1 MSGLNI
7 AGIASGIDTNSII
20 SQMVALETRSLVSYQ
35 QRIAQQEAERV
46 AYGDLNGRLQALQ
59 TATSRFSSNEL
70 FSSLTATS
78 SRTDLVQVSADQNA
92 PRGSH
97 QIKVLQ
103 AAQAHRIGGG
113 GISDPIGTKIAAGFE
128 KTNFGAGLKLGQVEQ
143 GSHTITAV
151 DSSTFDYSNHVT
163 LSGQYTGGENL
174 DVSVELLSDATGANG
189 TVDLRISTDGQNYET
204 FNNVDIVDGQINLD
218 SATYFGSNGISVT
231 IDNADTSMKD
241 GDQISFRTRGTA
253 SLEFSTGNGER
264 KELALDPDIT
274 LAEMVKNINDD
285 SSLGIRADILN
296 DGSTTNPYRLVLTSL
311 VEGTQGEINILSN
324 STSISLDGVF
334 AEDPVKT
341 SSTFTGSASIEG
353 SLKAGVG
360 NNSLVFEAMSGGGP
374 SSAKFRISS
383 DGGLTFHDN
392 NGAGFGLIHDG
403 DEYVLDLD
411 TALQDNGSPLFSD
424 FIGIDLKLTAD
435 GSSLSANDR
444 ITIDLYDAELRSAQN
459 AIINVDGIT
468 MTKTSNTIDDVF
480 EGITLDI
487 QNASPN
493 ESVTVNVSENVG
505 DVSTALSG
513 FVEAYNS
520 VMGLIQS
527 QSAFN
532 PEENAQAPILM
543 GSATLRQIQS
553 GLQRYTTG
561 RIGVLNGNGVSSLS
575 DIGITTNS
583 KTGLLTFDS
592 GKLSNLLENDA
603 NGVRSLLSRFG
614 DIVEGSGISSVDSTS
629 ATQAG
634 TYDVKVTQA
643 RQHAEVT
650 GGIASTINTAERL
663 TIRINEDAQGTGKIN
678 SLTVD
683 LTVDMTATQ
692 QAEAIQTAFD
702 QKDLALNATLENGKL
717 VIRHTQYGDDYE
729 LEVTSNQFAGNSGF
743 STITAS
749 GIGVDLKGTIDG
761 IEADVVGNQLVGR
774 KGHRFEGLKV
784 QVSNG
789 FVGDAGTVRLN
800 DGLGTSLTNL
810 LDSFTGSGGLL
821 SEKLQRFDGT
831 ISRFEEQMNRVN
843 DRATQVEER
852 LRRKFVQLE
861 VTLGRLN
868 ATSNYLNAQL
878 AALPGVQIN

>member
-1 MSGLNI
+1 
-7 AGIASGIDTNSII
+7 
-20 SQMVALETRSLVSYQ
+20 
-35 QRIAQQEAERV
+35 
-46 AYGDLNGRLQALQ
+46 
-59 TATSRFSSNEL
+59 
-70 FSSLTATS
+70 
-78 SRTDLVQVSADQNA
+78 
-92 PRGSH
+92 
-97 QIKVLQ
+97 
-103 AAQAHRIGGG
+103 
-113 GISDPIGTKIAAGFE
+113 
-128 KTNFGAGLKLGQVEQ
+128 
-143 GSHTITAV
+143 
-151 DSSTFDYSNHVT
+151 
-163 LSGQYTGGENL
+163 
-174 DVSVELLSDATGANG
+174 
-189 TVDLRISTDGQNYET
+189 
-204 FNNVDIVDGQINLD
+204 
-218 SATYFGSNGISVT
+218 
-231 IDNADTSMKD
+231 
-241 GDQISFRTRGTA
+241 
-253 SLEFSTGNGER
+253 
-264 KELALDPDIT
+264 
-274 LAEMVKNINDD
+274 
-285 SSLGIRADILN
+285 
-296 DGSTTNPYRLVLTSL
+296 
-311 VEGTQGEINILSN
+311 
-324 STSISLDGVF
+324 
-334 AEDPVKT
+334 
-341 SSTFTGSASIEG
+341 
-353 SLKAGVG
+353 
-360 NNSLVFEAMSGGGP
+360 
-374 SSAKFRISS
+374 
-383 DGGLTFHDN
+383 
-392 NGAGFGLIHDG
+392 
-403 DEYVLDLD
+403 
-411 TALQDNGSPLFSD
+411 
-424 FIGIDLKLTAD
+424 
-435 GSSLSANDR
+435 
-444 ITIDLYDAELRSAQN
+444 
-459 AIINVDGIT
+459 
-468 MTKTSNTIDDVF
+468 
-480 EGITLDI
+480 
-487 QNASPN
+487 
-493 ESVTVNVSENVG
+493 
-505 DVSTALSG
+505 
-513 FVEAYNS
+513 
-520 VMGLIQS
+520 MGLIQS

-532 PEENAQAPILM
+532 PEEDAQAPILM

-643 RQHAEVT
+643 RQRAEVT

-702 QKDLALNATLENGKL
+702 QRDIALNATLENGKL

-749 GIGVDLKGTIDG
+749 GIGVDLKGSIDG
-761 IEADVVGNQLVGR
+761 IEADVLGNQLVGR

-789 FVGDAGTVRLN
+789 FAGDAGTVRLN

-831 ISRFEEQMNRVN
+831 ISRFEEQMNRVT

-868 ATSNYLNAQL
+868 ATSSYLNAQL
-878 AALPGVQIN
+878 AALPGVQINRR